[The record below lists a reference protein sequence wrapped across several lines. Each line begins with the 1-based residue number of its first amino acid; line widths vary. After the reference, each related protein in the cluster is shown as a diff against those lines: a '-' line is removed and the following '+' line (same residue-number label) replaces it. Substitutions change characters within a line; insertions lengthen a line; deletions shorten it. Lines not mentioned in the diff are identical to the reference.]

1 MKSLNKN
8 SGTSKFVTI
17 LEYSRFFQRLS
28 RFLLS
33 LLIFLILIAL
43 CAGIIKTFWDL
54 SYILKESLAVALR
67 KIIVDVLILLAVVE
81 IYKTAFTYFTEG
93 RVRVTYIVDTV
104 LVVML
109 SELISIWFRS
119 ENTEKIAAL
128 IGVLFALVIIRVI
141 AIRFH
146 PESKTN

>member
-1 MKSLNKN
+1 M
-8 SGTSKFVTI
+8 
-17 LEYSRFFQRLS
+17 
-28 RFLLS
+28 LS

-43 CAGIIKTFWDL
+43 CGGIVKTFWDL
-54 SYILKESLAVALR
+54 SYIIRESLEVALR
-67 KIIVDVLILLAVVE
+67 KIIVDILILLAVVE

-119 ENTEKIAAL
+119 ESTEKIVVL
-128 IGVLFALVIIRVI
+128 IVILFSLIIIRI
-141 AIRFH
+141 LAIHFRPANNKEEF
-146 PESKTN
+146 